1 MKKSA
6 LLASVADC
14 VLIHVPPLTRKSRAL
29 ALAALAALAGC
40 TTAQVAQVSGYQAAV
55 QNACAIA
62 EGEASGSAAL
72 AIPDVAR
79 AVMLAHAAC
88 DREEAIAS
96 LILSPTS
103 VAWLNTLI
111 ETIKSGGKVVPPAP
125 VENP

>member
-1 MKKSA
+1 MRSDLA
-6 LLASVADC
+6 YGWFPAIFLIFVSVLAS
-14 VLIHVPPLTRKSRAL
+14 
-29 ALAALAALAGC
+29 C
-40 TTAQVAQVSGYQAAV
+40 TTAQVAQVASYQAAV

-62 EGEASGSAAL
+62 EGEASGSVAM

-79 AVMLAHAAC
+79 AVMLAHSAC

-111 ETIKSGGKVVPPAP
+111 TTIKSGGKVVPPAP

>member
-1 MKKSA
+1 MKPPIFLA
-6 LLASVADC
+6 ILLLCGVLVA
-14 VLIHVPPLTRKSRAL
+14 
-29 ALAALAALAGC
+29 C
-40 TTAQVAQVSGYQAAV
+40 TTAQIAKVEGYQAAV

-79 AVMLAHAAC
+79 AVMLAHSAC

-111 ETIKSGGKVVPPAP
+111 TTIKSGGKVVPPAP